1 MLVPSAAGVM
11 GCCAEAS
18 GAAALSQPRM
28 NNHASIGSLLA
39 VIVLKVRSYLSLL
52 FLLISFSHVKKSVL
66 FFMTELMAG
75 EAEGNVFVYK

>member
-1 MLVPSAAGVM
+1 M

-28 NNHASIGSLLA
+28 NNHASKGSLLA

-52 FLLISFSHVKKSVL
+52 FLLIIFSHVKKISL
-66 FFMTELMAG
+66 FFIPELMGG
-75 EAEGNVFVYK
+75 EAEGNVCLYK